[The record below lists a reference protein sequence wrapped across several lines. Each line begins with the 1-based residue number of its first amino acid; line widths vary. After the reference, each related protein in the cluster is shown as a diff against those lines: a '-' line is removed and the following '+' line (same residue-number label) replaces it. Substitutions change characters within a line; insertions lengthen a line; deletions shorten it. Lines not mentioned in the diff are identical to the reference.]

1 MCMASNQKK
10 YVDSSKCEMSQKP
23 AITQRC
29 NVKTCPGP
37 EWKAGE
43 WEAVSGESVRDQ
55 HYIRIPYIRFFFACI
70 HFPLCWREYQ
80 NREKF
85 NRINLTQ
92 SCK

>member
-1 MCMASNQKK
+1 MSSLEDLLLSFISKCSTTCGGGEQKRDVMCMASNRKK

-43 WEAVSGESVRDQ
+43 WEAVSGESVMD
-55 HYIRIPYIRFFFACI
+55 
-70 HFPLCWREYQ
+70 
-80 NREKF
+80 
-85 NRINLTQ
+85 
-92 SCK
+92 